1 MLCLPLRV
9 SIALLF
15 FESEFGARLTPLFTT
30 FCHQLGS
37 HVCPEP
43 HLSGTGGQAL
53 PAGQHCTISSI
64 PQVPLRVEGQF
75 LSKCSGSRGS
85 SFQEVRGAL
94 RRTQG
99 CRGASG
105 TQPLPW
111 GPLLDPYPCLGSS
124 DDLDTQLQSSG
135 VSQRGSDLAASP
147 HLCPHQWVVSPA
159 PLSFPTPTCPTPVL
173 SSPAHPRH
181 NDQPQGDP
189 SAALHWR
196 TCHWSTAC
204 PTQAFALINGT
215 PLSH

>member
-1 MLCLPLRV
+1 M
-9 SIALLF
+9 
-15 FESEFGARLTPLFTT
+15 

-37 HVCPEP
+37 HVYPEP
-43 HLSGTGGQAL
+43 RLSGTGGQAL
-53 PAGQHCTISSI
+53 PAGQHHTISST

-85 SFQEVRGAL
+85 SFHEVRGAL

-105 TQPLPW
+105 TQPLPG
-111 GPLLDPYPCLGSS
+111 GPSWIPI
-124 DDLDTQLQSSG
+124 
-135 VSQRGSDLAASP
+135 LASAPLMTWTHSFRA
-147 HLCPHQWVVSPA
+147 QVSPSGAQTWPPA
-159 PLSFPTPTCPTPVL
+159 PTSAPTSGWCPLPPSASQPPTRPTPVL

-189 SAALHWR
+189 STALRWR
-196 TCHWSTAC
+196 TCHWSMAC